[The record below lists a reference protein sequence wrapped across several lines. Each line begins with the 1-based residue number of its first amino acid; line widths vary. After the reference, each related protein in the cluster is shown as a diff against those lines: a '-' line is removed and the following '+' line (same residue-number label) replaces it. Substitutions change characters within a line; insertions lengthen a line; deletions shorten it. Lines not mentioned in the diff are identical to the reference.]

1 MTIKLVEENQFPGGS
16 VYHYEIGGQDF
27 RFSFKVELEETVF
40 PDGQVVISVRQKR
53 EATN

>member
-1 MTIKLVEENQFPGGS
+1 MMRFIEEVQFPGGS

-53 EATN
+53 EATS